1 MATSIYESS
10 TIKTIDGKSIFIV
23 PLKIFYL
30 RIFMDTFNNVSSAK
44 SEIETLE
51 WISKCASVCMMQY
64 APELATPEAVEDSF
78 DLKTVY
84 KILDIGAG
92 IKLDADSSEPV
103 DKQIADPEKAPS
115 WEKMDLAAIESE
127 VFLCGIWKD
136 FHELETSMSLPE
148 LVAIINSK
156 RDLDYADKKFFAAIQ
171 GVDLDKQSGKKEEVD
186 PWQAMKARVFSGGR
200 TSNPNDVLALSG
212 RTAQQKGFGIGQG
225 LSYERW

>member
-1 MATSIYESS
+1 MDAFENVTSS
-10 TIKTIDGKSIFIV
+10 
-23 PLKIFYL
+23 
-30 RIFMDTFNNVSSAK
+30 K
-44 SEIETLE
+44 SEMETLE
-51 WISKCASVCMMQY
+51 EISKCAAICMLQY
-64 APELATPEAVEDSF
+64 APDLATVEAVEDSF
-78 DLKTVY
+78 DLKTIY
-84 KILDIGAG
+84 KILDIAAG
-92 IKLDADSSEPV
+92 IKLDADSKDSV
-103 DKQIADPEKAPS
+103 DKQIADPEKSPS
-115 WEKMDLAAIESE
+115 WENMDLASIESE

-212 RTAQQKGFGIGQG
+212 RTAQQKGFGIGNG